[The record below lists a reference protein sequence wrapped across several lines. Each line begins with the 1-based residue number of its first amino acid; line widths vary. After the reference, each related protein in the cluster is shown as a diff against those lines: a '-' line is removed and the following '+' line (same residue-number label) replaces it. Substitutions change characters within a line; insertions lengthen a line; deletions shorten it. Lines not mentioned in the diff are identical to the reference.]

1 MTRLAPLNSSIPA
14 NNWKIIEVFN
24 KLRNK
29 EIIVNNQY
37 QRKLV
42 WKQQHKIDFIE
53 TILKNYPFP
62 EIYLAPGNLDQIKL
76 ILVDEIVDGQQR
88 LTCIKNYINGSDVFA
103 LPNIAIKKFESLTS
117 VERNNFLNYEVS
129 VRYLKNATAEQIR
142 DIFQRINRTDY
153 ALNKAERLNAQWGE
167 SEFVCFC
174 KQIVEPEF
182 DNSAVSYKI
191 GHQTRALFSN
201 FFFGPNEDAES
212 VFSAADADRMLA
224 LQYCMTLVATLD
236 YGDYF
241 NRNDM
246 VTNYVESFNE
256 EFPQASRLEEKI
268 RSTVNFIAELDLP
281 RHSRWFNKANL
292 FTLVVELEKTDRS
305 TIVPDILSAKLM
317 EFDYRATLEQFGMDK
332 EENKLSME
340 EIRYLSLAREAVNR
354 KSSRDNR
361 GIFIRDLFE
370 KCRI

>member
-1 MTRLAPLNSSIPA
+1 MKKLPALNSSIPA

-29 EIIVNNQY
+29 EIVVNNDY

-42 WKQQHKIDFIE
+42 WKQQHKLDFIE

-62 EIYLAPGNLDQIKL
+62 EIYLAPGNLDQVKL
-76 ILVDEIVDGQQR
+76 ILIDEIVDGQQR
-88 LTCIKNYINGSDVFA
+88 LNCIKNYINGSDVFA
-103 LPNIAIKKFESLTS
+103 LPHIAIKKFENLTIA
-117 VERNNFLNYEVS
+117 ERNNFLNYEVS
-129 VRYLKNATAEQIR
+129 IRYLKNATADQIR

-182 DNSAVSYKI
+182 DNSNVLYKI
-191 GHQTRALFSN
+191 PPQVRTLFTN
-201 FFFGPNEDAES
+201 FFFGPDEDAES

-236 YGDYF
+236 NRDYF

-256 EFPQASRLEEKI
+256 EFPQAARLEEKMHGTI
-268 RSTVNFIAELDLP
+268 NFIAELELP

-292 FTLVVELEKTDRS
+292 FTLVVELEKTDRE
-305 TIVPDILSAKLM
+305 TLVPEILSAKLM
-317 EFDYRATLEQFGMDK
+317 EFDYRATLGQFGMGDHETVLSS
-332 EENKLSME
+332 EEV
-340 EIRYLSLAREAVNR
+340 RYLSLAREAVNR
-354 KSSRDNR
+354 KSSRDSR
-361 GIFIRDLFE
+361 GAFMRDLFDR
-370 KCRI
+370 CRI